1 MAKRGPQRQS
11 YGEFPAPLST
21 AHEQQ
26 GGDISARAQQ
36 KQCDC
41 RHQQPEESLQ
51 SQAIIGV
58 EPQAANHPKATAL
71 VRARIVLL
79 KPARDG
85 LHLRLGLFQSDVG
98 FESPKEVEPAS
109 APVLE
114 YVFRHPGNGL
124 RLHSQREPKIDRGAG
139 HHAIKISGSDTN
151 NDEVMTVE
159 VDFPSDH
166 VGISAESPLPE
177 TIAQHGDRLCA
188 KLSVIFRQN
197 EATQCRLHT
206 ERRKVIACDQVAPD
220 PAPDPVGCA
229 IAEAQRR
236 YDMRREAGKRLVTV
250 TIVEIIRVAK
260 IGVDTVMLHSFK
272 ENELVR
278 VLNAG

>member
-1 MAKRGPQRQS
+1 MARRGPQRQS
-11 YGEFPAPLST
+11 YGEFPAPLSA

-71 VRARIVLL
+71 IRARIVLL

-85 LHLRLGLFQSDVG
+85 LHLRLDLFQSDAG
-98 FESPKEVEPAS
+98 FESPKEVEPAC

-114 YVFRHPGNGL
+114 YVFRHPGNGQ
-124 RLHSQREPKIDRGAG
+124 RLHSQWEPKIDRRAG
-139 HHAIKISGSDTN
+139 HHAIKISSRDTN
-151 NDEVMTVE
+151 NGEVMTVE

-166 VGISAESPLPE
+166 AGISAESPLPE
-177 TIAQHGDRLCA
+177 TIAQHCDRLCA
-188 KLSVIFRQN
+188 WLPIIFRQN
-197 EATQCRLHT
+197 EATERRPHT
-206 ERRKVIACDQVAPD
+206 ERRKVIACDQI
-220 PAPDPVGCA
+220 APDPVGRA
-229 IAEAQRR
+229 IADAQRR
-236 YDMRREAGKRLVTV
+236 YDMRREAGKRLITV

-260 IGVDTVMLHSFK
+260 IEVDTVMLHSFK

>member
-1 MAKRGPQRQS
+1 MATRSPQRQS
-11 YGEFPAPLST
+11 YGKFPAPLSA

-41 RHQQPEESLQ
+41 RQQQPEESLQ

-79 KPARDG
+79 KPACDG
-85 LHLRLGLFQSDVG
+85 LHLRLGLFQSDAG
-98 FESPKEVEPAS
+98 FESPKDVEPAR

-124 RLHSQREPKIDRGAG
+124 RLHSQREPKIDLGAG
-139 HHAIKISGSDTN
+139 HHAIKISGRDTDN
-151 NDEVMTVE
+151 GKVVTVE
-159 VDFPSDH
+159 VDFPSEH
-166 VGISAESPLPE
+166 AGISAESPMPE
-177 TIAQHGDRLCA
+177 TIAQYSDRLCA

-197 EATQCRLHT
+197 EATERRLHP
-206 ERRKVIACDQVAPD
+206 EHRKVITCNQVTPD
-220 PAPDPVGCA
+220 PISRA

-236 YDMRREAGKRLVTV
+236 YDMRREVGKRLITV
-250 TIVEIIRVAK
+250 TIVEVIRVAK
-260 IGVDTVMLHSFK
+260 IAVDLAMLHSFK
-272 ENELVR
+272 ENELIR